1 MYKTKITY
9 IYIDNGYIDMYL
21 YIYAYVLCVFFMGV
35 CVKLQGYS
43 PNNLNGDDFDD
54 PLGLDISYFQTNPWN
69 SIITYIYIYT

>member
-1 MYKTKITY
+1 ML
-9 IYIDNGYIDMYL
+9 MF
-21 YIYAYVLCVFFMGV
+21 YVCFLWVCV

-69 SIITYIYIYT
+69 SIITYIYIHREEVESTEGQHIIKESNGIE